1 MLPPFH
7 IAWWGHHFSSFFLA
21 IHKWMWCK
29 FVMLECIQN
38 LCLQN
43 LCSCSPFHFAYLIS
57 FQVREFLFSHT
68 FDCVSINICIH
79 FLLPFGENSNYLHV
93 TCVFKSIRKNKHHKY
108 NGDMI
113 RQMMVW
119 HSLSHKIQINF
130 QKIIGLA
137 IRLSLIMF
145 AKTWSYCLII
155 LIEIYIL

>member
-1 MLPPFH
+1 MCYLLFILHGEVTFFQVFFSQYINECGVNLLCWNAYKICVHVDHSILH
-7 IAWWGHHFSSFFLA
+7 I
-21 IHKWMWCK
+21 
-29 FVMLECIQN
+29 
-38 LCLQN
+38 
-43 LCSCSPFHFAYLIS
+43 LIS

-79 FLLPFGENSNYLHV
+79 FLLSFGENSNCLHV
-93 TCVFKSIRKNKHHKY
+93 TWVFKSIRKIKHHKY

-137 IRLSLIMF
+137 I
-145 AKTWSYCLII
+145 
-155 LIEIYIL
+155 